1 MTRPLVM
8 KFGGSSLADTEK
20 IGAIADIVVRRRR
33 QDAPVVV
40 VVSAMGRT
48 TDGLIEQARDFS
60 QRPDLR
66 EMDMLLTAGERI
78 SAALV
83 AIALN
88 ARGVRAVSLT
98 GSQAGIITDDAH
110 TNARIIEVRPFRV
123 KKALEEGCVVVVG
136 GFQGVSFS
144 KEVTTLGRGGSDVS
158 AVALAA
164 ALGAATCEIYSD
176 VTGVYAADPRIVKEP
191 ERIAALGYQEMQE
204 LAEAGA
210 KVLHPKAVEFAKPD
224 GIVIHCK
231 NTFEPEAEGT
241 IIADLEGRIK
251 PRVVGIATEERVVMV
266 RVRTGDATVMEA
278 IRFAEKS
285 GLRIKQIS
293 FHQSDD
299 GAMDGS
305 FIIPE
310 KENYHLDQVLEE
322 LTARFGAA
330 TTVRRDL
337 AAISLVGAGI
347 TERHEFLGD
356 AVAILRENGVGIGSI
371 HTSSF
376 RISMLIDRGRL
387 ADAAR
392 MLYDRFITP

>member
-204 LAEAGA
+204 LAEAG
-210 KVLHPKAVEFAKPD
+210 VD
-224 GIVIHCK
+224 
-231 NTFEPEAEGT
+231 
-241 IIADLEGRIK
+241 
-251 PRVVGIATEERVVMV
+251 
-266 RVRTGDATVMEA
+266 
-278 IRFAEKS
+278 
-285 GLRIKQIS
+285 
-293 FHQSDD
+293 
-299 GAMDGS
+299 
-305 FIIPE
+305 
-310 KENYHLDQVLEE
+310 
-322 LTARFGAA
+322 
-330 TTVRRDL
+330 
-337 AAISLVGAGI
+337 
-347 TERHEFLGD
+347 
-356 AVAILRENGVGIGSI
+356 
-371 HTSSF
+371 
-376 RISMLIDRGRL
+376 
-387 ADAAR
+387 
-392 MLYDRFITP
+392 